1 MSDTTISISNAGASY
16 FGLLGELVH
25 DSEAASQRVDL
36 LTQQTGDG
44 LISDRFSGLGSGSK
58 LALDLGSEIQQDS
71 VWSQNITEA
80 DSTISLTQTA
90 MNQLGSIAS
99 NFYNLTESM
108 TGVDPS
114 AIDGIASQAQT
125 ALQEV
130 AGLLDTTDA
139 GNYIFAGQDT
149 GNPPVPN
156 PSDIAS
162 SSFYTSINSLITSE
176 LSSGT
181 DGYTIGQN
189 TLTLATTNSPFSS
202 TISSTRTSVT
212 VVNNQQIPIGI
223 IANQNAAVTSSGTS
237 TTGSYMLDLMRALAT
252 LGSMSSSQVSDT
264 GFATLVADTRTSLGG
279 AMTAMDNEEGIL
291 GDTQARIDATGTI
304 LSATTLAL
312 TTQLSG
318 VEDADLASVATQLTA
333 AQTQLTASYK
343 LIASVGSLS
352 LVNYI

>member
-1 MSDTTISISNAGASY
+1 
-16 FGLLGELVH
+16 
-25 DSEAASQRVDL
+25 
-36 LTQQTGDG
+36 
-44 LISDRFSGLGSGSK
+44 
-58 LALDLGSEIQQDS
+58 
-71 VWSQNITEA
+71 
-80 DSTISLTQTA
+80 
-90 MNQLGSIAS
+90 
-99 NFYNLTESM
+99 M